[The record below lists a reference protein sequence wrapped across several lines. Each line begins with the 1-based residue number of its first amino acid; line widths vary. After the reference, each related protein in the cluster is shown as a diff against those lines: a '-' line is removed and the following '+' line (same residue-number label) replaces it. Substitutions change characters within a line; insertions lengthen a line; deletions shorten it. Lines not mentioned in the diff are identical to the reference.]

1 MESEKNWK
9 NISDDISEVTK
20 KIKDKVNDEDLVEDL
35 KDSLKQT
42 IDNTS
47 EVLSSLM
54 ETINSTIKDEE
65 IRKDAKD
72 IIEKVNTE
80 VASALKLFLPAE
92 VIDIETVEELSEE
105 E

>member
-1 MESEKNWK
+1 MEDNNNWK
-9 NISDDISEVTK
+9 SISEDISEFTK

-65 IRKDAKD
+65 IRKDTKD

-80 VASALKLFLPAE
+80 VASTLKQFLPAE
-92 VIDIETVEELSEE
+92 VEDIEIVEELSEE